1 MEYKIPNILKSL
13 KRCKTEYALITDI
26 RDVIITADLDDS
38 FINKFNSLNCD
49 IIYNATTSKY
59 PKINIASD
67 FLIEGGSKPFNYLNA
82 GVCFGKTDKLI
93 EWYNYCNILLENNR
107 SEQFVI
113 RKMYDP
119 KFNIKIDGYRKLF
132 RSCHSY
138 DTYFFK
144 KRKEIY
150 LFYSKDS
157 YINLNKNLKYKILLP
172 NSKIKKGKIK
182 IEEMGDKR
190 FYLETEEKYINK
202 NTVEKMNLLAKK
214 NNIKS
219 KCLIL
224 NYKEKINNY
233 KTFIP
238 LLKIIDRLEINIYTI
253 DGLDNFFI

>member
-150 LFYSKDS
+150 LFYSKDA
-157 YINLNKNLKYKILLP
+157 YINLNKNLK
-172 NSKIKKGKIK
+172 
-182 IEEMGDKR
+182 
-190 FYLETEEKYINK
+190 
-202 NTVEKMNLLAKK
+202 
-214 NNIKS
+214 
-219 KCLIL
+219 
-224 NYKEKINNY
+224 
-233 KTFIP
+233 
-238 LLKIIDRLEINIYTI
+238 
-253 DGLDNFFI
+253 